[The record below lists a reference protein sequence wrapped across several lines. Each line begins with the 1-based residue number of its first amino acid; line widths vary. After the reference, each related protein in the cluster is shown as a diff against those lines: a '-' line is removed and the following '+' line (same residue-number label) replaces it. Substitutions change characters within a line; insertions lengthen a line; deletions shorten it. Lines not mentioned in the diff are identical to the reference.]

1 MFSKGLTISRGS
13 SLAALVA
20 ATVIAGASAAQ
31 AATVIGVNFTGNG
44 ASVTGTTGVVPQSG
58 WNNESGASGTA
69 VAVTDSVGGAGGS
82 LTWSDPSGVYAGGSS
97 STPTEEL
104 YSGWLD
110 NTDTTGSSATTVS
123 LSNLP
128 SSITG
133 SGGNNPYDV
142 YLYISDDSAGRG
154 GTYTVNGT
162 SEVLISNGA
171 YTSFTA
177 MTPGIVTS
185 SGTGNY
191 YEFTN
196 VTGTT
201 LNISAVVTNNGF
213 RAMLNGFQVASAAA
227 VPEPATLGLVA
238 AGGLGLLLLGKRRK
252 AV

>member
-1 MFSKGLTISRGS
+1 MFFKGLTISRGS
-13 SLAALVA
+13 SLVALVA
-20 ATVIAGASAAQ
+20 ATVIAGASESRAS
-31 AATVIGVNFTGNG
+31 TVIGVNFTGSNFV
-44 ASVTGTTGVVPQSG
+44 SVTGTTGVVPQNR
-58 WNNESGASGTA
+58 WNNVSSSSGTDAVTTASGG
-69 VAVTDSVGGAGGS
+69 SGGT
-82 LTWSDPSGVYAGGSS
+82 LTYNAPNGVYAGGPTT
-97 STPTEEL
+97 TPTEDL
-104 YSGWLD
+104 YAGWLD
-110 NTDTTGSSATTVS
+110 NFGSPGTTVS

-142 YLYISDDSAGRG
+142 YLCISDDSAGRG

-162 SEVLISNGA
+162 SEVLISNGT
-171 YTSFTA
+171 YSSFA
-177 MTPGIVTS
+177 PITPGASS

-201 LNISAVVTNNGF
+201 LNISAVVTGNGY
-213 RAMLNGFQVASAAA
+213 RAPLNGFQVVSAAA

-238 AGGLGLLLLGKRRK
+238 AGGLGLLLVGKRRK

>member
-20 ATVIAGASAAQ
+20 ATVIAGASAAR
-31 AATVIGVNFTGNG
+31 AATVIGVNFTGSNFE
-44 ASVTGTTGVVPQSG
+44 SVTGTTGVVPQSG
-58 WNNESGASGTA
+58 WNNESGGSGTS

-82 LTWSDPSGVYAGGSS
+82 LTWSDPSGVYAGGPS

-110 NTDTTGSSATTVS
+110 NTDTTGSTATTVS

-142 YLYISDDSAGRG
+142 YLYISDDNAGRG

-162 SEVLISNGA
+162 SEVLISNGT
-171 YTSFTA
+171 YSSFA
-177 MTPGIVTS
+177 PITPGASS

-201 LNISAVVTNNGF
+201 LNISAVVTGNGY
-213 RAMLNGFQVASAAA
+213 RAPLNGFQVVSAAA

-238 AGGLGLLLLGKRRK
+238 AGGLGLLLVGKRRK

>member
-13 SLAALVA
+13 SLAALAA
-20 ATVIAGASAAQ
+20 ATVIAGASAAR
-31 AATVIGVNFTGNG
+31 AATVIGVNFTGSNFE
-44 ASVTGTTGVVPQSG
+44 SVTGTTGVVPQSG
-58 WNNESGASGTA
+58 WNNESGSSGTS

-82 LTWSDPSGVYAGGSS
+82 LTWNAPNGVYGGGTPT
-97 STPTEEL
+97 TPTEEL
-104 YSGWLD
+104 YVGWLD
-110 NTDTTGSSATTVS
+110 NFGSPATTVS

-142 YLYISDDSAGRG
+142 YLYIGDETAGRG

-162 SEVLISNGA
+162 SEVLISNGT
-171 YTSFTA
+171 YTSFTPI
-177 MTPGIVTS
+177 TPGASS

-201 LNISAVVTNNGF
+201 LNISAVVTDNGF
-213 RAMLNGFQVASAAA
+213 RASLDGFQVASAAA

-252 AV
+252 VA